1 MSSSVPSTGPSGVSG
16 PPGSP
21 GSAPDP
27 YPTRRVTESVPIARS
42 HPVVW
47 SGAPGGAGPLSADE
61 LASYERDGFLAFD
74 ALLTANQ
81 VTACAE
87 EIRRIGGDR
96 ALRGTERVVLEPDSE
111 EIRSVFEVHA
121 LSEVFAAVIHSDALA
136 DIARQILGSEVYLH
150 QSRVNYKAAF
160 DGSRFGWHSDFET
173 WHSEDGMP
181 APRALS
187 MSIALTEN
195 MPYNGPLMII
205 PGSHRTFVP
214 SVGETPDDY
223 HKLSLLGKNL
233 PAGSADR
240 AGVTAL
246 AERHGIRQFTGAP
259 GSAVM
264 FDCNCLH
271 ASSGNTSPF
280 PRTNLFVVYNSVEN
294 PLGVP
299 YAAPRPRPGYLANRE
314 VTPVPRQGRSPRR

>member
-1 MSSSVPSTGPSGVSG
+1 MSSS
-16 PPGSP
+16 SP
-21 GSAPDP
+21 APDALHDP
-27 YPTRRVTESVPIARS
+27 YPTRYVTESVPVDRS

-47 SGAPGGAGPLSADE
+47 GAPGDGPLDAE
-61 LASYERDGFLAFD
+61 RLAAYDRDGFLALD
-74 ALLTANQ
+74 SLLTADQ
-81 VTACAE
+81 VGACQE
-87 EIRRIGGDR
+87 EIGRFARDES
-96 ALRGTERVVLEPDSE
+96 LRTDERLVMEPESDG
-111 EIRSVFEVHA
+111 IRSVFEVHE
-121 LSEVFAAVIHSDALA
+121 LSEVFAAVIRSEPLA
-136 DIARQILGSEVYLH
+136 GLARQVLGSEVYVH

-160 DGSRFGWHSDFET
+160 GGSRFGWHSDFET

-187 MSIALTEN
+187 LSVALTEN
-195 MPYNGPLMII
+195 LPFNGPLMII

-214 SVGETPDDY
+214 SVGRTPENY
-223 HKLSLLGKNL
+223 HKLSLLGKDL

-271 ASSGNTSPF
+271 ASSGNASPF
-280 PRTNLFVVYNSVEN
+280 PRSNLFVVYNSVRN
-294 PLGVP
+294 PLGSP
-299 YAAPRPRPGYLANRE
+299 YAAPRPRPRYLANRLI
-314 VTPVPRQGRSPRR
+314 VPVPRTGSPASGR

>member
-1 MSSSVPSTGPSGVSG
+1 MSSSPVPGT
-16 PPGSP
+16 
-21 GSAPDP
+21 AHDP
-27 YPTRRVTESVPIARS
+27 YPTRHVTESVPVDRS

-47 SGAPGGAGPLSADE
+47 GGTEGGPLDAGR
-61 LASYERDGFLAFD
+61 LVAYERDGFLAFE
-74 ALLTANQ
+74 ALLSGEQ
-81 VTACAE
+81 VAE
-87 EIRRIGGDR
+87 CRAEIARMSADSMV
-96 ALRGTERVVLEPDSE
+96 RGTERMVMEPDSDG
-111 EIRSVFEVHA
+111 IRSLFEVHE
-121 LSEVFAAVIHSDALA
+121 LSEVFAAVIRSEPLA
-136 DIARQILGSEVYLH
+136 GMARQILGSEVYIH

-160 DGSRFGWHSDFET
+160 GGSPFGWHSDFET

-187 MSIALTEN
+187 LSIALTGN

-205 PGSHRTFVP
+205 PGSHRTFLP
-214 SVGETPDDY
+214 SVGETPSDY

-271 ASSGNTSPF
+271 ASNGNTSPF
-280 PRTNLFVVYNSVEN
+280 SRTNLFVVYNSVHN

-299 YAAPRPRPGYLANRE
+299 YAAPRPRPRYLASRE
-314 VTPVPRQGRSPRR
+314 VIPLPRTGPGPGGP

>member
-1 MSSSVPSTGPSGVSG
+1 MSRSA
-16 PPGSP
+16 
-21 GSAPDP
+21 GSANDP
-27 YPTRRVTESVPIARS
+27 YPTRHVTESVPVDRPDA
-42 HPVVW
+42 VVW
-47 SGAPGGAGPLSADE
+47 GGGEGGPLTRDG
-61 LASYERDGFLAFD
+61 LARYQQDGFLSFD
-74 ALLTANQ
+74 ALLTPEEVA
-81 VTACAE
+81 ACRQEVLRFGA
-87 EIRRIGGDR
+87 DS
-96 ALRGTERVVLEPDSE
+96 ALRGTGRVVMEPDSAD
-111 EIRSVFEVHA
+111 IRSVFEVHA
-121 LSEVFAAVIHSDALA
+121 LSNVFAGIVRSERLA
-136 DIARQILGSEVYLH
+136 GPARQILGSDVYIH

-160 DGSRFGWHSDFET
+160 EGSRFGWHSDFET
-173 WHSEDGMP
+173 WHAEDGMP

-187 MSIALTEN
+187 FSVALTEN
-195 MPYNGPLMII
+195 LPFNGPLMII

-214 SVGETPDDY
+214 SVGETPAGY
-223 HKLSLLGKNL
+223 HKLSLQGKNL

-280 PRTNLFVVYNSVEN
+280 PRTNLFVVYNSVAN

-299 YAAPRPRPGYLANRE
+299 YAAPEPRPAYLANRT
-314 VTPVPRQGRSPRR
+314 VTPVPRR

>member
-1 MSSSVPSTGPSGVSG
+1 MSSSPVPGT
-16 PPGSP
+16 
-21 GSAPDP
+21 AHDP
-27 YPTRRVTESVPIARS
+27 YPTRDVTESVPVGRS

-47 SGAPGGAGPLSADE
+47 GDATDGPLDAGR
-61 LASYERDGFLAFD
+61 LAAYERDGFLSFD
-74 ALLTANQ
+74 ALLSEEQVARCRAEIGRMTA
-81 VTACAE
+81 
-87 EIRRIGGDR
+87 DSS
-96 ALRGTERVVLEPDSE
+96 LRGSGRMVMEPDSDG
-111 EIRSVFEVHA
+111 IRSLFEVHE
-121 LSEVFAAVIHSDALA
+121 LSEVFGALIRSDPLA
-136 DIARQILGSEVYLH
+136 SPARQILGSEVYIH

-160 DGSRFGWHSDFET
+160 EGSPFGWHSDFET

-187 MSIALTEN
+187 LSIALAEN
-195 MPYNGPLMII
+195 MPFNGPLMII

-271 ASSGNTSPF
+271 ASSGNVSPF
-280 PRTNLFVVYNSVEN
+280 ARTNLFVVYNSVRN

-299 YAAPRPRPGYLANRE
+299 YAAPRPRPRYLANRD
-314 VTPVPRQGRSPRR
+314 VIPVPRTGPGPGGR